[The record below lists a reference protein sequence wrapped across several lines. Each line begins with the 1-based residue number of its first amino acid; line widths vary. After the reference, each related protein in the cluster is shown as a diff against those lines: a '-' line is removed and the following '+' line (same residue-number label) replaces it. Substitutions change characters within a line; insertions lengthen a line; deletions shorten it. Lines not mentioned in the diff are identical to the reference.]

1 VGAVL
6 YTSYLQILGVIHEPS
21 SKSLKRVYPPPSPIE
36 TFGAGFMAGAIQSF
50 IAAPLDALQV
60 RFDKREKHYAKK
72 TMWQYGRGK
81 LHEIG
86 ARGIFAGWGLS
97 FLKDSFGSGVF
108 FMAFE
113 YIKAQSYYDFV
124 KWYYGSLEPFMISH
138 LAIKRNTEHLE
149 EHGQKTIKPH
159 YAWEPTFLLGA
170 GVAASVAQQCILYPL
185 TRFQTLHFERL
196 EGLDQEAR
204 RLNASAAPNRGQMLK
219 AYYHAYQ
226 QTWNE
231 VKIQA
236 GDSGIRRWLFK
247 AFWWNTVKNVP
258 STSAGLIIFELVR
271 RRYGLGTDVVKINE
285 DGYDILLS

>member
-1 VGAVL
+1 
-6 YTSYLQILGVIHEPS
+6 
-21 SKSLKRVYPPPSPIE
+21 
-36 TFGAGFMAGAIQSF
+36 
-50 IAAPLDALQV
+50 
-60 RFDKREKHYAKK
+60 
-72 TMWQYGRGK
+72 MWQYGRGK

-86 ARGIFAGWGLS
+86 FRGIFAGWGLS
-97 FLKDSFGSGVF
+97 FLKDSFGSAVF
-108 FMAFE
+108 FSTFE

-124 KWYYGSLEPFMISH
+124 KMYYGSLEPFMVSH
-138 LAIKRNTEHLE
+138 LAIKRNTEHLGE
-149 EHGQKTIKPH
+149 QDTTIIKPH

-170 GVAASVAQQCILYPL
+170 GVAASTAQQSILYPL
-185 TRFQTLHFERL
+185 TKVQNLHFARL

-204 RLNASAAPNRGQMLK
+204 RLNASANPNRGKMLK

-236 GDSGIRRWLFK
+236 GGSGVRRWVFK
-247 AFWWNTVKNVP
+247 AFWRNTVKNVP

-271 RRYGLGTDVVKINE
+271 RRYGLGTDIVKIQE